1 MSIQK
6 VTRLF
11 FKNLQINGGHETP
24 EYRFTSKETEQIPVT
39 PTKPKLLP
47 RHFFELRERFT
58 FFSIK
63 QVLPGYELGRHHT
76 AKGESS
82 DGQKGEYR
90 FEANRIN
97 SFRNWPPASPAS
109 SLKLARAGLY
119 YSGKGD
125 EVVCFSC
132 GGHLKQW
139 QKGNDPQDKHRRSFP
154 SCRQANG
161 DDPRNVPLYERSFDE
176 TLADGMTDLFPNLAR
191 EQRSRESTGSSSSS
205 YYGRLASAL
214 EASEFGSQSPTGRAA
229 RPYDVEPREIKAR
242 MDTELVQ
249 LVLGLGFERLS
260 VQNAVEQRLRTTGD
274 DFHSA
279 ESLVEA
285 VLNITESIRQRV
297 SQPEVPVTPPPRD
310 LPREQSQMPNAS
322 PEVKASDRTCEPSG
336 KKAMSPS
343 SVPLDPDEASKILKE
358 ENLRLKEQ
366 RRCKICMDEEANI
379 VFLPCGHLVSCA
391 QCAPALRTCPICRS
405 CIRGTVRTYN

>member
-1 MSIQK
+1 MCLIFTLPLCFRIVLMTSIILSLMSPVNVKGNIQETMPSRKLKTGTEERTCLCCPFIIWVEIPGYFPTSTRTNLLNIAQRTHGKEIELENKGYSDGRGFLRTREHTLELAIRLMLSLTCFRSLSMLVVTLIICKATHAYYLYKRWMSIQK

-214 EASEFGSQSPTGRAA
+214 EASEFGSQ
-229 RPYDVEPREIKAR
+229 
-242 MDTELVQ
+242 
-249 LVLGLGFERLS
+249 
-260 VQNAVEQRLRTTGD
+260 
-274 DFHSA
+274 
-279 ESLVEA
+279 
-285 VLNITESIRQRV
+285 
-297 SQPEVPVTPPPRD
+297 
-310 LPREQSQMPNAS
+310 
-322 PEVKASDRTCEPSG
+322 
-336 KKAMSPS
+336 
-343 SVPLDPDEASKILKE
+343 
-358 ENLRLKEQ
+358 
-366 RRCKICMDEEANI
+366 
-379 VFLPCGHLVSCA
+379 
-391 QCAPALRTCPICRS
+391 
-405 CIRGTVRTYN
+405 VRTKYD